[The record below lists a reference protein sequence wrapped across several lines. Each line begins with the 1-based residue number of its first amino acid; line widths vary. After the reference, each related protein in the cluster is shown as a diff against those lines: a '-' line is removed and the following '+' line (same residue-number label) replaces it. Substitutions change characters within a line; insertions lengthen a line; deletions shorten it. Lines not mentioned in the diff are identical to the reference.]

1 MGYERLN
8 QMLNQVKP
16 SQQQEEAMLK
26 HLLQKERTESDMKT
40 KHRMPKMAAAMLAAA
55 ILTTSAFAAVAT
67 GLDQRL
73 LQYFGAEPEQ
83 TELLSP
89 AAVVVDKE
97 LKDQGTTLRIEQ
109 AIADRYSA
117 VVLIDLTTPEGTVLD
132 GDYYTLGERDRL
144 RARTA
149 DGTEM
154 DSFGVGWT
162 LLEDEDSADNH
173 ISLLLTVRSINGEFN
188 FLGSKLS
195 MDFEGLYDS
204 NVQKNVLV
212 DGHWKCTIN
221 LPQEDPGIYTV
232 SDVPIEIG
240 ESQITLHSLYLSPI
254 SLTWELQGGK
264 DNMESV
270 AEIIHDT
277 EDWQN
282 QITLTTAESE
292 TIPVGECNF
301 LHTTYGGGEGR
312 YCFRLDTIMDPV
324 EVVSVTLFGQTF
336 SLK

>member
-73 LQYFGAEPEQ
+73 CSILGRNRSRRNCS
-83 TELLSP
+83 SP

-162 LLEDEDSADNH
+162 LLEDEDSAD
-173 ISLLLTVRSINGEFN
+173 IT
-188 FLGSKLS
+188 FLS
-195 MDFEGLYDS
+195 
-204 NVQKNVLV
+204 
-212 DGHWKCTIN
+212 
-221 LPQEDPGIYTV
+221 
-232 SDVPIEIG
+232 
-240 ESQITLHSLYLSPI
+240 
-254 SLTWELQGGK
+254 
-264 DNMESV
+264 
-270 AEIIHDT
+270 
-277 EDWQN
+277 
-282 QITLTTAESE
+282 
-292 TIPVGECNF
+292 F
-301 LHTTYGGGEGR
+301 LR
-312 YCFRLDTIMDPV
+312 Y
-324 EVVSVTLFGQTF
+324 EA
-336 SLK
+336 